1 MPPPTWATT
10 SARRPTASVQ
20 RHQRRYGPIRP
31 RSTPLIQQMLLDQEP
46 TVRRVVQH
54 NFEVIHPRRSASK
67 HPVAERLC
75 PFARRGGQDAGPAA
89 ETVYHHQSPGQRP
102 GLYECGAPTER
113 NGPQLLGDDRFIWPD
128 FALQRERRL
137 IVRPDDGLLRGDRPE
152 TQHQRAGRSA
162 AERHLC
168 RF

>member
-1 MPPPTWATT
+1 MRAG
-10 SARRPTASVQ
+10 
-20 RHQRRYGPIRP
+20 HQ
-31 RSTPLIQQMLLDQEP
+31 L
-46 TVRRVVQH
+46 
-54 NFEVIHPRRSASK
+54 K
-67 HPVAERLC
+67 
-75 PFARRGGQDAGPAA
+75 RRGSQLVDPEPAQRWVLLPSPA
-89 ETVYHHQSPGQRP
+89 EASLLSYP
-102 GLYECGAPTER
+102 APTER
-113 NGPQLLGDDRFIWPD
+113 TGPQLLGDDRFIRPD